1 MQKVSYIFSYIC
13 CLLRQRLSKILIFR
27 KKFRRGPNYCSDF
40 FRNQFKFLEAQIC
53 RFFMLQLTWDTL

>member
-40 FRNQFKFLEAQIC
+40 FPIVFLFDIVHS
-53 RFFMLQLTWDTL
+53 FFLHTTLMIKV